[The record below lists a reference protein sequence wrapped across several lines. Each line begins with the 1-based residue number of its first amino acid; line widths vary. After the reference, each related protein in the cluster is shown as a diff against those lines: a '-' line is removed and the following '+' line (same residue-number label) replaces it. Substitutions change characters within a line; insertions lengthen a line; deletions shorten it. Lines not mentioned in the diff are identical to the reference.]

1 MKRYLTSLFVFS
13 LFLILGYSLHPWE
26 LSRWEG
32 MGLGA
37 VLGLGALYL
46 ERRIPQMSLNVVLG
60 GWVGIMCGALVAFL
74 INKAIATSTPT
85 YRHHIEFV
93 YVATL
98 LFMGYLG
105 LRIGAHFGQWLD
117 SNTIKALFGDKTP
130 STINK
135 ILDTSV
141 IIDGRIADVTEAGFI
156 EGDIIVPQ
164 FVLRELQHIADSA
177 DSIKR
182 TRGRK
187 GLDLLQRMKK
197 NKNINVVIM
206 EADFPEIREV
216 DLKLIEL
223 ATRLGA
229 KVITNDFNLNK
240 VARLRGVDILNVN
253 ELANALKPI
262 VLPGELMEIF
272 ILKEGKERTQGVGY
286 LDDGTM
292 VVVDD
297 GRRYIGQTISITVT
311 SVLQTTAGKMIFGEA
326 AGSGESRSHAD
337 SASGHGGGRSEP
349 PHYRERGGYRA

>member
-1 MKRYLTSLFVFS
+1 
-13 LFLILGYSLHPWE
+13 
-26 LSRWEG
+26 
-32 MGLGA
+32 
-37 VLGLGALYL
+37 
-46 ERRIPQMSLNVVLG
+46 
-60 GWVGIMCGALVAFL
+60 
-74 INKAIATSTPT
+74 
-85 YRHHIEFV
+85 
-93 YVATL
+93 
-98 LFMGYLG
+98 
-105 LRIGAHFGQWLD
+105 
-117 SNTIKALFGDKTP
+117 
-130 STINK
+130 
-135 ILDTSV
+135 
-141 IIDGRIADVTEAGFI
+141 
-156 EGDIIVPQ
+156 
-164 FVLRELQHIADSA
+164 
-177 DSIKR
+177 
-182 TRGRK
+182 
-187 GLDLLQRMKK
+187 MKK

-206 EADFPEIREV
+206 EAEFPEVREV

-229 KVITNDFNLNK
+229 KIITNDFNLNK

-297 GRRYIGQTISITVT
+297 GRRHIGQTVSITVT
-311 SVLQTTAGKMIFGEA
+311 SVLQTTAGKMIFGEV